1 MRYPHLNF
9 FIHMRHPKT
18 TARISVCFYFVA
30 RHRFVSKIVVIFAAR
45 HAFYI
50 RFLFSH
56 ICVTRY
62 GNTSRLIFKFCFT
75 SQNIMLVLYVRR
87 LIHSSLF
94 SSHKSHFCF
103 LLFQTRHFFIFNIL
117 LHVTFYVMCFCAL
130 PPTDIHFV
138 LAS

>member
-1 MRYPHLNF
+1 MLS
-9 FIHMRHPKT
+9 T
-18 TARISVCFYFVA
+18 LD
-30 RHRFVSKIVVIFAAR
+30 
-45 HAFYI
+45 
-50 RFLFSH
+50 FLFSH

-75 SQNIMLVLYVRR
+75 SRNIMLFLYVRR

-130 PPTDIHFV
+130 PPADIHFV